1 MTKIKIARLAI
12 GLHQGD
18 LAKAM
23 GTTQGAVSQWE
34 KGLTKPTAGKL
45 KRLAEILGVTVDELL
60 DEGGQTWNGC

>member
-12 GLHQGD
+12 GLHQSD

-45 KRLAEILGVTVDELL
+45 KRLAEILNVTVDELL
-60 DEGGQTWNGC
+60 DEGE